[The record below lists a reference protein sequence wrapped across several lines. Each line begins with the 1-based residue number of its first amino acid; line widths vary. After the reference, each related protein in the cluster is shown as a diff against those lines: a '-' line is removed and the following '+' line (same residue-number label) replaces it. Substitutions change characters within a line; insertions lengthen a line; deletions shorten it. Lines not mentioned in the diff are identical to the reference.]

1 MALLILQAM
10 DIFLM
15 PMVIRYTIMLQV
27 ILIPAESASTNISYL
42 PPFNHESHPKSG
54 GSFYMFKISFLN
66 IVIKRRKNIMT
77 SYCYRYDVYNRYR
90 VGGDP
95 TKRFA
100 KRPRMSKIYRLSLKV
115 TVPLA
120 NFVLPKIYKMES
132 VMESFQGKIHM
143 MAFQRKRIKRF
154 VHRSVMVI
162 LRLDAPIRVAIM
174 VAFTALY
181 GCALIALLNI

>member
-1 MALLILQAM
+1 
-10 DIFLM
+10 
-15 PMVIRYTIMLQV
+15 
-27 ILIPAESASTNISYL
+27 
-42 PPFNHESHPKSG
+42 
-54 GSFYMFKISFLN
+54 
-66 IVIKRRKNIMT
+66 MT

-132 VMESFQGKIHM
+132 MESFLESFQNKIYM
-143 MAFQRKRIKRF
+143 MAFQRKIHMMEYPEHRITYRIVRF
-154 VHRSVMVI
+154 AYKSVMAI

>member
-1 MALLILQAM
+1 
-10 DIFLM
+10 
-15 PMVIRYTIMLQV
+15 
-27 ILIPAESASTNISYL
+27 
-42 PPFNHESHPKSG
+42 
-54 GSFYMFKISFLN
+54 
-66 IVIKRRKNIMT
+66 MT

-132 VMESFQGKIHM
+132 MESFLESFQNKIYM

>member
-1 MALLILQAM
+1 
-10 DIFLM
+10 
-15 PMVIRYTIMLQV
+15 MLQV

-42 PPFNHESHPKSG
+42 PPFDHESHPKSG

-132 VMESFQGKIHM
+132 MESFLESFQNKIYM

>member
-1 MALLILQAM
+1 
-10 DIFLM
+10 
-15 PMVIRYTIMLQV
+15 
-27 ILIPAESASTNISYL
+27 
-42 PPFNHESHPKSG
+42 
-54 GSFYMFKISFLN
+54 
-66 IVIKRRKNIMT
+66 MT

-100 KRPRMSKIYRLSLKV
+100 KRPRKMSKIYRLSLKV

-120 NFVLPKIYKMES
+120 HLVLPKIYKMES

-143 MAFQRKRIKRF
+143 MAFQRKIHMMEYPEHRITYRIVRF
-154 VHRSVMVI
+154 AYKSVMAI
-162 LRLDAPIRVAIM
+162 LRLDAPIRVALM